1 MSVSDE
7 EDFYEF
13 NYYILSEN
21 FVADVFLF
29 LKKLPP
35 LIYIALL
42 VFCLSLII
50 VSLDG
55 FLSCTESEL
64 YTYADCT
71 TKLEETVIVK
81 EEDELVK
88 DSSQKINLLPIFI
101 KTTTNLPSHEEE
113 DNINIAKDTQP
124 LDQIILPDQHPANRV
139 VQPLCEYKHGQHD
152 VQMDSDDEVSKGD
165 EDDQS
170 NYHGRSD
177 GDAIRRAVEEA
188 RLAEKKRTEEAIAR
202 TKARADVPK
211 NRRYF
216 LLRNS
221 V

>member
-7 EDFYEF
+7 EDFE
-13 NYYILSEN
+13 S
-21 FVADVFLF
+21 DVFIF

-35 LIYIALL
+35 LIYIVLL
-42 VFCLSLII
+42 FFCLSLII
-50 VSLDG
+50 VSLG
-55 FLSCTESEL
+55 E
-64 YTYADCT
+64 
-71 TKLEETVIVK
+71 I
-81 EEDELVK
+81 
-88 DSSQKINLLPIFI
+88 
-101 KTTTNLPSHEEE
+101 
-113 DNINIAKDTQP
+113 
-124 LDQIILPDQHPANRV
+124 
-139 VQPLCEYKHGQHD
+139 HGQHD
-152 VQMDSDDEVSKGD
+152 VQMDSVDEVSMGD

-202 TKARADVPK
+202 TKARAHVPK
-211 NRRYF
+211 NRGYF